1 MMLTFSCSAM
11 KIVRRSVLR
20 SGLRGLLSTKH
31 QVVPTDLTKKLHT
44 TASSRCANLV
54 SVNDVD
60 GVRKIT
66 LNNPKKRNV
75 LSLAVLREL
84 DACFGEID
92 NESSVR
98 CVVISSSGPVFSSGH
113 DLKELKIES
122 GDNAKIQ
129 EIFSVCTSVMTAI
142 RRLSVPVVAQVNG
155 LAAAA
160 GCQLVAT
167 CDIVLATDNASFS
180 LPGAAFGLFCSTPGI
195 AVARCV
201 PQKMSAYMLF
211 TGNAI
216 SAQEALRSGLVS
228 KVVPEDKLQEET
240 DHVVT
245 AIKAKSKS
253 VLCLG
258 KKFYYRQIQ
267 MGIEDAYA
275 EGEQVMLHNLEYSD
289 SQEGIIAFA
298 EKRKPRWE
306 HTNRKI

>member
-1 MMLTFSCSAM
+1 MATFSCPAV
-11 KIVRRSVLR
+11 KICNRGALR
-20 SGLRGLLSTKH
+20 AGLRCLLSTKR

-44 TASSRCANLV
+44 TALSRCASLV
-54 SVNDVD
+54 RVNDVD
-60 GVRKIT
+60 GVRQVT
-66 LNNPKKRNV
+66 LNNSKKRNV

-84 DACFGEID
+84 DARFKEVD
-92 NESSVR
+92 KESSVR
-98 CVVISSSGPVFSSGH
+98 CVVLSSSGPVFSSGH

-122 GDNAKIQ
+122 GDSAKIE

-142 RRLSVPVVAQVNG
+142 RRLSVPVIAQVNG

-167 CDIVLATDNASFS
+167 CDIVLATDHASFS

-211 TGNAI
+211 TGNTI

-240 DHVVT
+240 DQVVS

-267 MGIEDAYA
+267 MGIEDAYT
-275 EGEQVMLHNLEYSD
+275 EGERVMLHNLEYCD
-289 SQEGIIAFA
+289 SQEGIKAFA
-298 EKRKPRWE
+298 EKRKPHWE
-306 HTNRKI
+306 HTDRKI

>member
-1 MMLTFSCSAM
+1 MMPTFSCFAM
-11 KIVRRSVLR
+11 KIVHRSVLR

-31 QVVPTDLTKKLHT
+31 QVVPTHLTKKLHI

-60 GVRKIT
+60 GVRNIT

-84 DACFGEID
+84 DACFEEID

-122 GDNAKIQ
+122 GDSAKIQ

-142 RRLSVPVVAQVNG
+142 RKLSVPVVAQVNG

-240 DHVVT
+240 DHVVS

-275 EGEQVMLHNLEYSD
+275 EGERVMLHNLGYSD
-289 SQEGIIAFA
+289 SQEGIISFV

-306 HTNRKI
+306 HTDRKI